1 MVLIRLGEIQLN
13 GRAALAPM
21 AGVTDAAMRLLC
33 HEQGAAW
40 SVSEML
46 SAKGW
51 MFSGGQNRNAR
62 ALLERLN
69 GEGTAALQLFGREPE
84 YIAAAV
90 RDLADAGFEFYDLN
104 FGCPAPKITGNGE
117 GSALMREPE
126 LIGRIVRAAV
136 DAAGKRPVTVK
147 IRAGWDET
155 CVNAPE
161 VAQICEQA
169 GAAAIAVHGR
179 TRMQQYSGKA
189 DWSVIRQVK
198 ARVAVPVF
206 GNGDVASGADAL
218 RMLDATGCD
227 AVLVARAA
235 EGNPWIFREIAAAL
249 EGRACPPPTGR
260 ERVETALRHFDLE
273 TRLHGERGGMLE
285 MRKHI
290 AWYVAGM
297 RGAARFR
304 EQINALADAEDVRR
318 ALIDFAAEA
327 DQPL

>member
-1 MVLIRLGEIQLN
+1 MQLGEWTIPT
-13 GRAALAPM
+13 GAGLAPM

-51 MFSGGQNRNAR
+51 IYSRGRNRNAR
-62 ALLERLN
+62 ELLARLP
-69 GEGTAALQLFGREPE
+69 GEGIAALQLFGREPE
-84 YIAAAV
+84 LMAEAAV
-90 RDLADAGFEFYDLN
+90 ELKEAGFEFFDLN

-126 LIGRIVRAAV
+126 LIGRIVRAMTDAV
-136 DAAGKRPVTVK
+136 RVPVTVK
-147 IRAGWDET
+147 IRAGWDGES
-155 CVNAPE
+155 VNAVE
-161 VAQICEQA
+161 VARICEQA

-179 TRMQQYSGKA
+179 TRMQQYSGRA
-189 DWSVIRQVK
+189 DWSIIRAVK
-198 ARVAVPVF
+198 RSVRVPVL
-206 GNGDVASGADAL
+206 GNGDVRSGADAV
-218 RMLDATGCD
+218 RMLEETGCD

-235 EGNPWIFREIAAAL
+235 QGNPWIFREIRAAMAG
-249 EGRACPPPTGR
+249 ESCPPVTGR

-273 TRLHGERGGMLE
+273 IRLHGERGGMLE

-290 AWYVAGM
+290 AWYVSGL

-304 EQINALADAEDVRR
+304 EKINLLDS
-318 ALIDFAAEA
+318 AEA
-327 DQPL
+327 VRDALREFALEAERGDS